1 MKIKKFNEFVNEQD
15 KYLTKDEFVSLFIQ
29 MHSFIE
35 PDESI
40 IKKEYDKYYDKFYKM
55 NKSNETIMDLIKDD
69 ILSQDMLEVE
79 E

>member
-1 MKIKKFNEFVNEQD
+1 MKTKKFNEYANEQD
-15 KYLTKDEFVSLFIQ
+15 KYLTKDEFVSLSIQ

-35 PDESI
+35 PDEYI
-40 IKKEYDKYYDKFYKM
+40 IGKEYDKCHDKSYKM

-69 ILSQDMLEVE
+69 IFSQDKLEAE